1 MSECPFD
8 ELRHTHRSAWQLRL
22 DVARATKTVQTV
34 GEGYYEAWGED
45 ERAAADAELARA
57 EQAITELRRR
67 LAYPVKPELQGQC
80 LAPMHHVNSG
90 EDWPCILP
98 AIHRLFDGEDERHLD
113 QHGHHAEPVVHAATI
128 REVQRVQD
136 ARDRGEIT

>member
-67 LAYPVKPELQGQC
+67 LAYPVNPRFQGWC
-80 LAPMHHVNSG
+80 RAPMHHVNSG
-90 EDWPCILP
+90 EDWPCVLP
-98 AIHRLFDGEDERHLD
+98 ALHLRFDEPHHDV
-113 QHGHHAEPVVHAATI
+113 HGHTAKPLVSQSTI
-128 REVQRVQD
+128 DEVQRVQD